1 MATYA
6 DVIAQA
12 RSLLQDLVAPYRY
25 TDTELLVGANDAVKT
40 IRKLRPDT
48 FIGNFS
54 APLVDAGLADTF
66 PLGDEYKM
74 VVRDYIVAHGNLRE
88 SEDAAASR
96 AEIFIALFKEGM
108 MAL

>member
-6 DVIAQA
+6 DIIAQA
-12 RSLLQDLVAPYRY
+12 RSQLQDLVVPYRY
-25 TDTELLVGANDAVKT
+25 TDLELLVGANDAVKT

-48 FIGNFS
+48 FIGRFNT
-54 APLVDAGLADTF
+54 PLTDAVLLDVF

-74 VVRDYIVAHGNLRE
+74 VVRDYVVAHGNLRD
-88 SEDAAASR
+88 SEDASTGKAA
-96 AEIFIALFKEGM
+96 AFMTMFKEGM